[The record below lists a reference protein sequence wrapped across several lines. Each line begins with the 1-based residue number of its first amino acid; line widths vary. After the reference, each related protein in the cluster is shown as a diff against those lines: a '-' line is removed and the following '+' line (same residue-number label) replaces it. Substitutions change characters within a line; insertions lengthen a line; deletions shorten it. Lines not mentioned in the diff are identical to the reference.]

1 MIKEIDKE
9 NDVEID
15 FSGIVHQEDR
25 DYKDMI
31 DDTNKKMKSYCASV
45 GIGLINNANFDSS
58 CVNRSKL
65 HLIRKCSGL
74 LRKNISG
81 DGVFINA
88 KIYSS
93 EILNILRLENLR
105 DSKSPKRFI
114 NVLFNKYSVR
124 NIFSG
129 LTNLI
134 FEHVF
139 ELVQNIFLNLFLNT
153 LTS

>member
-45 GIGLINNANFDSS
+45 RIGLISNANIDSS

-74 LRKNISG
+74 LGKNISG

-88 KIYSS
+88 EIYSS
-93 EILNILRLENLR
+93 EILNILKLENLR
-105 DSKSPKRFI
+105 DSKFPKRFI
-114 NVLFNKYSVR
+114 PQNVL
-124 NIFSG
+124 
-129 LTNLI
+129 LTFYLI
-134 FEHVF
+134 STLCV
-139 ELVQNIFLNLFLNT
+139 ICFLA
-153 LTS
+153 